1 MKTLDLLK
9 AQGKIGL
16 WFSPRTKSLL
26 DQSGNG
32 NVFTANTATGAT
44 FINTKL
50 GTYFK
55 NTASAYFSA
64 PNAASNQLN
73 GKGTILVFGEF
84 QRQGGTEV
92 LVAKRGATC
101 NYQLYVDTG
110 LIGMYDGVTGSIATN
125 VIGAKMV
132 GCRLT
137 NAGAKVDFFKDGLL
151 LGASS
156 ATHTFPSNTE
166 PVSINQFGGAYNRNG
181 IYDLIITQEVLT
193 DEQISDI
200 YNEFLAE
207 RGYGDPKCTNFRCS
221 APKETEPSCVLD
233 LPMYLTNANNQ
244 LVDVSGYGKNF
255 APLRGPISVNGGY
268 NGGKDTCGGRAV
280 YSRATADADFWAGT
294 YSFEAIVKFNSSTG
308 STQCLFSAEAAQYC
322 GITSTL
328 FHSFQKAGAVQ
339 QTTSGVATLP
349 LKKELMLHYVLNVA
363 GSDVTVSLYI
373 DGVLDNAVT
382 YPGVG
387 FYPYNSVQV
396 LGCFNS
402 AGSLP
407 VDATIYSVKY
417 FKGKAFTAA
426 EIKQRYNNFAKRPV
440 YTVDESALLP
450 TLTAV
455 TAGKIGNTSFSTTTG
470 SWAVSEDTTS
480 PYKRWLKCVSNG
492 IVGIKSTKAYGTWVF
507 DVYHADNSATD
518 IMFIA
523 SDMAA
528 RNGATQSAY
537 TLNLIPSERVQLEK
551 NTPGTSTDLAYTA
564 PFYFAA
570 ETAYRFVIT
579 RKYNGQF
586 SVYIKGGAFTNWTLV
601 SVAGGGGANP
611 TTDNAITT
619 SKYIVL
625 NFAAGDKFSNL
636 QILEGVIDPTVSG
649 IPE

>member
-55 NTASAYFSA
+55 NPASAYFSA

-110 LIGMYDGVTGSIATN
+110 LIGMYDGVTSSIATN

-151 LGASS
+151 LGAGSH
-156 ATHTFPSNTE
+156 THTFPSNTE

-244 LVDVSGYGKNF
+244 LVDVSGYGKDF

-268 NGGKDTCGGRAV
+268 NGGKDTCGGRAA
-280 YSRATADADFWAGT
+280 YSRATDDADFWAGT

-308 STQCLFSAEAAQYC
+308 NVQCLFSAEAAQYC

-373 DGVLDNAVT
+373 DGVLDKAVT

-387 FYPYNSVQV
+387 FSPYNSRQV

-455 TAGKIGNTSFSTTTG
+455 AGGKINATDVEVSSGA
-470 SWAVSEDTTS
+470 WKISEDS
-480 PYKRWLKCVSNG
+480 AGKRWLECVTAGSA
-492 IVGIKSTKAYGTWVF
+492 SFQMPKAYGTWVF
-507 DVYHADNSATD
+507 DLYKTASTVTDVLFAAAAKGVAKASAAQTAYLLNLTPFGRVQFQKTVAGTVTD
-518 IMFIA
+518 I
-523 SDMAA
+523 
-528 RNGATQSAY
+528 
-537 TLNLIPSERVQLEK
+537 
-551 NTPGTSTDLAYTA
+551 AYTA
-564 PFYFAA
+564 ADYIASPN
-570 ETAYRFVIT
+570 TYRVCVT
-579 RKYNGQF
+579 RAHNGSF
-586 SVYIKGGAFTNWTLV
+586 NIYLKGGTFTNWTRITMV
-601 SVAGGGGANP
+601 GGNP
-611 TTDNAITT
+611 VTDTTITST
-619 SKYIVL
+619 KYAVMV
-625 NFAAGDKFSNL
+625 FVAGDKMRGFHV
-636 QILEGVIDPTVSG
+636 LEGVIDPTVNPEL
-649 IPE
+649 IPS